1 MNPFRAIAVLLLL
14 LVVSGCSSL
23 APPPTLYVL
32 EAPAAAAPAA
42 PKAAPAGTG
51 RRLAVALGPVTVPD
65 YLDRT
70 DIVRRA
76 TGNRLEFNADERW
89 AEPLRAGLQRLLIA
103 ALAERLGPGY
113 WVTAGTGRL
122 SQIDIE
128 VPVDIE
134 AFEEDASGR
143 AVLTASWEIRA
154 GAHVTRDRTSY
165 HRVLASTRVEDRVR
179 ALSADAADLA
189 ADLATAIRAHGP

>member
-1 MNPFRAIAVLLLL
+1 MRPYRVCAALLFLAAL
-14 LVVSGCSSL
+14 GGCAS

-32 EAPAAAAPAA
+32 EAPAAVSPAA
-42 PKAAPAGTG
+42 PVPAAAGH
-51 RRLAVALGPVTVPD
+51 RLAVALGPVTVPD

-76 TGNRLEFNADERW
+76 TGNRLEFGADERW

-103 ALAERLGPGY
+103 VLAERLGPGY
-113 WVTAGTGRL
+113 WVTSGTGRAG
-122 SQIDIE
+122 QIDIE

-134 AFEEDASGR
+134 AFEEDAAGQ

-154 GAHVTRDRTSY
+154 GGQVTRERTGY
-165 HRVLASTRVEDRVR
+165 RRAVASGSVENRVR
-179 ALSADAADLA
+179 ALSANATDLA
-189 ADLATAIRAHGP
+189 ADLAAAIKRR